1 MSEAYNGYFNEEN
14 LDNAQGS
21 DEVDSEWNY
30 FNANADGDVDHEV
43 IDEID
48 FSEVQG
54 KSFKSSLNNFNRSY
68 YKKNRRKYSLLKKAP
83 PLSKSF
89 GVKSSARIVGKNNN
103 PKNIN
108 RIIVPND
115 RKVIVEGVDNFILD
129 TGKSCEGVKNIGYY
143 NCKKLQELIITMSN
157 NSLTDFNLEL
167 FNPSMPL
174 DYLFATSGNLNNRV
188 IVAGG
193 VVAYSDVLFNIL
205 ANPTHIVN
213 AKFAYAGANS
223 TIISQQI
230 AQPLIFKNK
239 RITGDVKIEPLNTQL
254 KLDIY
259 QFQPD
264 ILFFDFQDSINRPFI
279 PDGMDV
285 IQYKVLAG
293 ASVTFS
299 FYYRQKSIKRFF
311 LKEARNKK
319 LL

>member
-1 MSEAYNGYFNEEN
+1 MSEAYKGYFNEED
-14 LDNAQGS
+14 LDNAQSNAELDS
-21 DEVDSEWNY
+21 DWNY
-30 FNANADGDVDHEV
+30 FNANADGDIDNEV

-48 FSEVQG
+48 FSEIEG
-54 KSFKSSLNNFNRSY
+54 KSFRSSLNNFNRNY
-68 YKKNRRKYSLLKKAP
+68 YKKNRKKYSLTPKEL

-89 GVKSSARIVGKNNN
+89 GVESRARIIGKNNN
-103 PKNIN
+103 PKDIN
-108 RIIVPND
+108 RIIVPSD
-115 RKVIVEGVDNFILD
+115 RKVIVEGVDSFILNN
-129 TGKSCEGVKNIGYY
+129 GKSCEGVKNIGYY

-157 NSLTDFNLEL
+157 DSLNDFNLEL

-174 DYLFATSGNLNNRV
+174 DYLFATSGNLNNKV

-193 VVAYSDVLFNIL
+193 VVAYSDILFNIL

-213 AKFAYAGANS
+213 AKFAYAGTNS
-223 TIISQQI
+223 TLVSNQIS
-230 AQPLIFKNK
+230 QPLIFKNK
-239 RITGDVKIEPLNTQL
+239 RITGDVKVEPLNTQL

-264 ILFFDFQDSINRPFI
+264 ILFFDFQESLNRPFI

-299 FYYRQKSIKRFF
+299 FYYRQKSNKRFF

-319 LL
+319 LF

>member
-1 MSEAYNGYFNEEN
+1 MSEAYNGYFNEED
-14 LDNAQGS
+14 LAQNTA
-21 DEVDSEWNY
+21 ELDSEWNY
-30 FNANADGDVDHEV
+30 FNANADGDIDHDV

-48 FSEVQG
+48 FSEIEG
-54 KSFKSSLNNFNRSY
+54 KSFKSSLNNFNKSY
-68 YKKNRRKYSLLKKAP
+68 YKKNRKKYTLVKKAP
-83 PLSKSF
+83 PLTKSF
-89 GVKSSARIVGKNNN
+89 GVNGRATIVGKNNN
-103 PKNIN
+103 PKDIN

-115 RKVIVEGVDNFILD
+115 RKVIVEGVDSFILNN
-129 TGKSCEGVKNIGYY
+129 GKSCDGVKNIGYY

-157 NSLTDFNLEL
+157 TSLTDFNLEL

-174 DYLFATSGNLNNRV
+174 DYLFATSGNLNNKV

-223 TIISQQI
+223 TLISNQI

-264 ILFFDFQDSINRPFI
+264 ILFFDFEGSLNRPFI

-293 ASVTFS
+293 ATVTFS

-311 LKEARNKK
+311 LKEARIKK
-319 LL
+319 LY